1 MGDDAADDWV
11 FRARDA
17 QLPPPNLGWG
27 WLFLGGRGTGKSHS
41 MSAAVHMAV
50 RAGISRIHL
59 IAPTAHDFHDVNL
72 EDRREERESN
82 LMRVKEVS
90 ASRGEAMHAEPIS
103 LLYGKGRMLRRR
115 GLDQLEAEMMA
126 FSREWDRAVG

>member
-1 MGDDAADDWV
+1 MTPRTIGCFGARCINCRRPILIGAGCFSAAAAPAS
-11 FRARDA
+11 RIR
-17 QLPPPNLGWG
+17 
-27 WLFLGGRGTGKSHS
+27 
-41 MSAAVHMAV
+41 SAAVRTAV
-50 RAGISRIHL
+50 RGISRIHL